1 MQCPGQDSRYW
12 GANAI
17 FEAKCP
23 GCGNVVE
30 FFKDEG
36 SRPCRKCGHR
46 VLNPKMDFGCATY
59 CPYAEQC
66 MGGLPEELKASKKDM
81 LKDQVAIAMKKY
93 FGVDFKRIAHATRVA
108 RHAETINSDEK
119 GNPAVVTIA
128 AYLHDIGIKEAE
140 RKYNSSAPKYQH
152 QEGPPV
158 AREML
163 TTLRADAGLIDE
175 VCDIIGHHHQPRPEE
190 TLNFKIL
197 YDADLLVNLEERQKE
212 DPHGPERL
220 ADLIDKTFLTK
231 TGRELARRVLLE
243 RSESC

>member
-12 GANAI
+12 DANAI

-36 SRPCRKCGHR
+36 SRPCKKCGHR
-46 VLNPKMDFGCATY
+46 VLNPKIDFGCATY

-66 MGGLPEELKASKKDM
+66 MGGLPDELKASRKDM

-93 FGVDFKRIAHATRVA
+93 FGPDFKRIAHASRVA
-108 RHAETINSDEK
+108 RYAEEINKTEQ
-119 GNPAVVTIA
+119 GNTAVVMVT

-140 RKYNSSAPKYQH
+140 RKFNSSAPRYQH

-158 AREML
+158 ARQILQELKAEPEM
-163 TTLRADAGLIDE
+163 IDE
-175 VCDIIGHHHQPRPEE
+175 VCDIISHHHTPRPEE
-190 TLNFKIL
+190 TLNFKII
-197 YDADLLVNLEERQKE
+197 YDADLIVNIEEERKE
-212 DPHGPERL
+212 GRYTAEKVARLVERS
-220 ADLIDKTFLTK
+220 FLTSG
-231 TGRELARRVLLE
+231 GRLLAGKILVE
-243 RSESC
+243 ESTP